1 MVLNTSKKGGPGGI
15 RASRG
20 GWREGGGAPCYGRLT
35 FILRLSFSSWYTYYV
50 VNLKKS
56 LSDTLFYRG
65 AVKVTF
71 KSE

>member
-1 MVLNTSKKGGPGGI
+1 MELISI
-15 RASRG
+15 EQELI
-20 GWREGGGAPCYGRLT
+20 WGA
-35 FILRLSFSSWYTYYV
+35 ILRLSFSSWYTFYV